1 MVCVAFLISPFA
13 SISQPVNSRHEH
25 LYVEIEQRL
34 IRSDELPKSKMEMER
49 IVSGSSIILCT
60 LSMISN
66 PALFDNGT
74 FEVVPLERLIIDE
87 SSQINVFEFMVCF
100 ELGNAAHVHVSLPQP
115 LFERFQKTLEKVCF
129 FGDPKQRNAPLFSM
143 LLILYTFCDSP
154 TLRSVRCALSQN
166 NF

>member
-1 MVCVAFLISPFA
+1 MDF
-13 SISQPVNSRHEH
+13 RHEH

-87 SSQINVFEFMVCF
+87 SSQINVFEFMVCI
-100 ELGNAAHVHVSLPQP
+100 ELRNAPHVHVSLPP
-115 LFERFQKTLEKVCF
+115 AIV
-129 FGDPKQRNAPLFSM
+129 
-143 LLILYTFCDSP
+143 
-154 TLRSVRCALSQN
+154 
-166 NF
+166 